1 MNSQIPALMDALI
14 AASRAALPAVNVE
27 DCWPAQ
33 LTTGDWLLWG
43 VADPDSGRQSGMTSS
58 QEYPHAS
65 RQARNESGSINCVIF
80 CSHGDDDAKGVRD
93 AAFVILAAVEDFL
106 RASVTQGLPGV
117 WKMSVTDVRYL
128 PARWQD
134 FGGAVAEVQFS
145 VAFNARI

>member
-93 AAFVILAAVEDFL
+93 AAFAILAAVEDLL
-106 RASVTQGLPGV
+106 RANITQGVPGV
-117 WKMSVTDVRYL
+117 WKTSLSEVACLPMRTSDYGSVV
-128 PARWQD
+128 
-134 FGGAVAEVQFS
+134 VQVLFS
-145 VAFNARI
+145 IQFKARI

>member
-1 MNSQIPALMDALI
+1 MNSQIPALMGALI

-33 LTTGDWLLWG
+33 LATGDWLLWG
-43 VADPDSGRQSGMTSS
+43 VADPESGRVAGVQST

-65 RQARNESGSINCVIF
+65 RQARNEAGEVYGVIF

-117 WKMSVTDVRYL
+117 WKTSLSEVRYL

-145 VAFNARI
+145 VSFNARI